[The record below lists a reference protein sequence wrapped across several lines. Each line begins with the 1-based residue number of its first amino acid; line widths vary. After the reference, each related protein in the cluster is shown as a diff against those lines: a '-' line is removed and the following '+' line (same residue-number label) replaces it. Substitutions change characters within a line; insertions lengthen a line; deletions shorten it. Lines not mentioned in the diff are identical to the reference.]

1 MPRAQEAVPPLELER
16 GALGRLQDGLRA
28 DEAAAEGGTRALRAD
43 SDLLIDAFLKE
54 ERKGEAAAG
63 LFRAGHAQLAALDA
77 AVAAQH
83 AEADARS
90 RRARRPVAWAAGSPG
105 RRRLTALDKQAM
117 DSPSCLVK
125 RGGWLTPSVGGH
137 PALAAAGRRLAGPAA
152 GCQWVA
158 TQERGPDG
166 GRGAAVAQTGA
177 PLRGRH
183 PLTPPGAMR
192 RCLRELGAQ
201 RDAAGRRAAAQA
213 GHLRGAREALAL
225 RALELR
231 DAARAARE
239 AAGREAELLG
249 LAELVKHQRN
259 RFVHTAQLA
268 GACRAAALPR
278 THYFTV
284 APCPV
289 RGAPAGGPAAGC
301 CQQPSSQCPGRRA
314 RLGGAPPSLQPT
326 SHHAACFR
334 IRTWSLPGLLR
345 RTPLLCGTLDVTGM
359 CVSYGTGVRREPAP
373 RAAPVN
379 KRPGARCALVL

>member
-152 GCQWVA
+152 GC
-158 TQERGPDG
+158 
-166 GRGAAVAQTGA
+166 
-177 PLRGRH
+177 
-183 PLTPPGAMR
+183 
-192 RCLRELGAQ
+192 
-201 RDAAGRRAAAQA
+201 
-213 GHLRGAREALAL
+213 
-225 RALELR
+225 
-231 DAARAARE
+231 
-239 AAGREAELLG
+239 
-249 LAELVKHQRN
+249 
-259 RFVHTAQLA
+259 
-268 GACRAAALPR
+268 
-278 THYFTV
+278 
-284 APCPV
+284 
-289 RGAPAGGPAAGC
+289 
-301 CQQPSSQCPGRRA
+301 
-314 RLGGAPPSLQPT
+314 
-326 SHHAACFR
+326 
-334 IRTWSLPGLLR
+334 
-345 RTPLLCGTLDVTGM
+345 
-359 CVSYGTGVRREPAP
+359 
-373 RAAPVN
+373 
-379 KRPGARCALVL
+379 